1 MLFIPRVFKRKAR
14 FVGEGFKPGDYGK
27 VSVRNIRSERMTSSV
42 SLPFMD
48 DAPTSSIYDANT
60 MGVERRRQRRSDKY
74 HPAVGSHD
82 TGRIRPVSRD
92 GLSGPAACVAL
103 VCLIAV
109 LGIACLVDRS
119 HVIEASKHISD
130 MESRIEEIGLINE
143 GLETQLAVSAS
154 EVNVGYEAVQ
164 LGMISAKGVDV
175 IYLSAPESANM
186 TLANTDSALTSEH
199 LATILGD

>member
-1 MLFIPRVFKRKAR
+1 MLLIPRVFKRKAR

-27 VSVRNIRSERMTSSV
+27 VSARNIRSERMTSSV
-42 SLPFMD
+42 DLPFMD
-48 DAPTSSIYDANT
+48 ADAIYDANT
-60 MGVERRRQRRSDKY
+60 MGVERRRNRRSDR
-74 HPAVGSHD
+74 HHEAVGRHD
-82 TGRIRPVSRD
+82 TGRVPAV
-92 GLSGPAACVAL
+92 GHEGMSGPAACVAL

-109 LGIACLVDRS
+109 LGVVCLVGRS
-119 HVIEASKHISD
+119 NVIEAGKKAND
-130 MESRIEEIGLINE
+130 LQRRIEEIGLINE

-164 LGMISAKGVDV
+164 MGMISAKGVDV

-186 TLANTDSALTSEH
+186 KLAGSGTSMTSEY

>member
-1 MLFIPRVFKRKAR
+1 MLLIPRVFKRKAR

-27 VSVRNIRSERMTSSV
+27 VAARNIRSERMTSSV
-42 SLPFMD
+42 SLPFME
-48 DAPTSSIYDANT
+48 DATVYDANT
-60 MGVERRRQRRSDKY
+60 MGVERRRVRRSDKY
-74 HPAVGSHD
+74 HPAIGSHD

-92 GLSGPAACVAL
+92 GLSGAAACVAL
-103 VCLIAV
+103 VCLISL
-109 LGIACLVDRS
+109 LGVACLVDRS
-119 HVIEASKHISD
+119 NVIETSKRISS
-130 MESRIEEIGLINE
+130 MESRIEEITLINE
-143 GLETQLAVSAS
+143 GMETQLAVSAS

-186 TLANTDSALTSEH
+186 TIANVTTALTSEH

>member
-1 MLFIPRVFKRKAR
+1 MLLIPRVFKRKAR
-14 FVGEGFKPGDYGK
+14 FVGQGFVAGDYGK
-27 VSVRNIRSERMTSSV
+27 VSARNIRSERMTSSV
-42 SLPFMD
+42 SLPFMED
-48 DAPTSSIYDANT
+48 DAIYDANT
-60 MGVERRRQRRSDKY
+60 MGVERRRNRRSDKY
-74 HPAVGSHD
+74 HPAVGTHD
-82 TGRIRPVSRD
+82 TGRIPPVSRD

-103 VCLIAV
+103 VCLISL

-119 HVIEASKHISD
+119 NVIEAGKRVST
-130 MESRIEEIGLINE
+130 METRIEEMGLINE

-175 IYLSAPESANM
+175 IYLSAPEAANM
-186 TLANTDSALTSEH
+186 TIANVDNTLTGER